1 MNVKEMMLIH
11 KYLLEVREDKEHHLR
26 FASNPDIEDVL
37 KRMYPYKDVPA
48 ERRKI
53 VAETEREIAEI
64 DNLIETVL
72 NETMTARVLAT
83 DTKVF
88 IKL

>member
-1 MNVKEMMLIH
+1 MMLIH

>member
-11 KYLLEVREDKEHHLR
+11 KYLLEVKEDKEHHLR

-53 VAETEREIAEI
+53 VEDTKREIAEI
-64 DNLIETVL
+64 DNLIDTVL
-72 NETMTARVLAT
+72 QETMTARVLAT
-83 DTKVF
+83 DTKVY